1 MGKIV
6 AAKPKS
12 VFKNSHEL
20 TKMVRGLRKISG
32 KALEVLEQGL
42 YSEDE
47 KTRMIAAE
55 KILKFYE
62 TMAKETNTD
71 ALNRLILD
79 VKSSGLI
86 GQGSTADDD
95 NTPVLNFDEIH
106 EDFRD
111 NVVDAENVVDLSD
124 VSKIG

>member
-12 VFKNSHEL
+12 VFKNTHEL
-20 TKMVRGLRKISG
+20 SKTVRGLRKISG
-32 KALEVLEQGL
+32 RALEVLEEGL
-42 YSEDE
+42 HSEDE

-62 TMAKETNTD
+62 VMSKEVNQD
-71 ALNRLILD
+71 ALNRLILE

-86 GQGSTADDD
+86 GQGSTAEDDD
-95 NTPVLNFDEIH
+95 TPRLDFDNLH
-106 EDFRD
+106 PDF
-111 NVVDAENVVDLSD
+111 VDAENVVDLSD